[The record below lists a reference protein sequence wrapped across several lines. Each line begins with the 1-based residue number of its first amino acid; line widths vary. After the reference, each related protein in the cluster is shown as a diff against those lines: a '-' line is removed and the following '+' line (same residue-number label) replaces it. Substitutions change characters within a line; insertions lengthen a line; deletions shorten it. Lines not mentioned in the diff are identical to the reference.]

1 MLGHGLDFVD
11 PGDVEVDVFR
21 FPDRVGIRARDDAQI
36 GHGVAGMG
44 LRSRTRCGTWWRA
57 PRGRSSRGRHSEEGI
72 PVGPF
77 LAAAGVL
84 RKARRGLKTARRR
97 KRLIAAARF
106 AGAWRLEREIED
118 RLGGQVLR
126 GEGVARFDG
135 IGPELRYH
143 EELVLTLPGAAAP
156 VAGRNGAICG
166 GSERGAWRCS
176 LTTGFRFDAFVPEGH
191 GAGTDHPCGA
201 DLYRVAYDFSRF
213 PGWQAVWTVT
223 GPRKDYTSRTSYR
236 PAP

>member
-1 MLGHGLDFVD
+1 M
-11 PGDVEVDVFR
+11 
-21 FPDRVGIRARDDAQI
+21 
-36 GHGVAGMG
+36 
-44 LRSRTRCGTWWRA
+44 
-57 PRGRSSRGRHSEEGI
+57 
-72 PVGPF
+72 
-77 LAAAGVL
+77 
-84 RKARRGLKTARRR
+84 
-97 KRLIAAARF
+97 IAAARF

-156 VAGRNGAICG
+156 VRAERRYLWRFGAGRVAV
-166 GSERGAWRCS
+166 
-176 LTTGFRFDAFVPEGH
+176 FFDDGLPFHAFVPEGH